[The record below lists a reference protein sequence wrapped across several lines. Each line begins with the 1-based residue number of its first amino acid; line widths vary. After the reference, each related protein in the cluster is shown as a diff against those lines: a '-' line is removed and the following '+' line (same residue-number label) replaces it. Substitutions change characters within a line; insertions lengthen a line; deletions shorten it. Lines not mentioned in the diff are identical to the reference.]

1 MVKTYI
7 LAPDYSTAPPP
18 DGPVRL
24 GDVLTDLSELVA
36 TNKTSRVP
44 IPAADLLPVDYKYNF
59 RATRSQLLG
68 GDLGV
73 WAQVASI
80 FGVGAETGWFY
91 EAQSTD
97 VIKFAAVETHAFDL
111 TPEYVC
117 AVMDSEPVQKY
128 VKRVGGKKGYVF
140 IITGLKIGQG
150 AEVETE
156 YSVKKG
162 LNLKLG
168 FAQPGIPFE
177 GGPGAGVR
185 RRKVEVLS
193 FEDSTDFIVAFRV
206 RKIVYKKG
214 VFLDKAYNK
223 GATMMDGTER
233 EGEKAKLDLELE
245 LGGEAEL
252 DDVQS
257 YRGQEELQV
266 VSCNKD
272 DGQGQECLWIIP
284 KVAKR
289 SH

>member
-44 IPAADLLPVDYKYNF
+44 VPAADLLPIDCKYNF
-59 RATRSQLLG
+59 RATRSRLLG

-80 FGVGAETGWFY
+80 FGVGAETGWVY

-97 VIKFAAVETHAFDL
+97 IIKFAAVETHAFDP
-111 TPEYVC
+111 TPEYVR
-117 AVMDSEPVQKY
+117 AVMDSEPVRKY
-128 VKRVGGKKGYVF
+128 VERVGGKRGYVF

-150 AEVETE
+150 AQVETE
-156 YSVKKG
+156 YSVEKG

-177 GGPGAGVR
+177 GGLGGGVR
-185 RRKVEVLS
+185 RRKVEGLS
-193 FEDSTDFIVAFRV
+193 FEDSTDFVIAFRV

-214 VFLDKAYNK
+214 VLLNKAYNK
-223 GATMMDGTER
+223 GATMMDGEKG
-233 EGEKAKLDLELE
+233 EGEKGKLDLELE
-245 LGGEAEL
+245 LEGEAEL

-257 YRGQEELQV
+257 DKWQEELQA
-266 VSCNKD
+266 VSGGNGD
-272 DGQGQECLWIIP
+272 DQESLWIIP
-284 KVAKR
+284 KVAELI
-289 SH
+289 S